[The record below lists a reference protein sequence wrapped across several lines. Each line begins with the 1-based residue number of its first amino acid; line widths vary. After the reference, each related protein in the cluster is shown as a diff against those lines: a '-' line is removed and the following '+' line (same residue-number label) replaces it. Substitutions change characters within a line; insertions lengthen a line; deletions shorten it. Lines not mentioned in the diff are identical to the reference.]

1 MVVLDD
7 IVNAAT
13 PMNAADRN
21 AFKGK
26 AKKDTDMEKRN
37 QEQKNKIFIGLGIFA
52 ALMIGSLV
60 GAGTMLFLAPQ
71 SGKKTRAQFQRKMLE
86 LRDQTTEAVEDVVSQ
101 ASVKVR
107 QVRAGMRKQAKNLE
121 KRGQAKFEEQKKR
134 LSTLVEAGV
143 TAVQGSKA

>member
-26 AKKDTDMEKRN
+26 IKKDTDMEKPN
-37 QEQKNKIFIGLGIFA
+37 QEQKNKILIGLGIFA

-60 GAGTMLFLAPQ
+60 GAGTMLFLAPR
-71 SGKKTRAQFQRKMLE
+71 SGKKTRAQIQRKTLE
-86 LRDQTTEAVEDVVSQ
+86 LRDQTTEAVEDIVSL
-101 ASVKVR
+101 AGVKVR
-107 QVRAGMRKQAKNLE
+107 QVRAGMCKQAKKLE
-121 KRGQAKFEEQKKR
+121 KRGQAKFKEQKKR

-143 TAVQGSKA
+143 TAVQG

>member
-21 AFKGK
+21 AFKRK
-26 AKKDTDMEKRN
+26 IKKDTDMEKPN

-52 ALMIGSLV
+52 ALMMGSLV
-60 GAGTMLFLAPQ
+60 GAGTMLFLAPR
-71 SGKKTRAQFQRKMLE
+71 SGKKTRAQIQRKTLE
-86 LRDQTTEAVEDVVSQ
+86 LRDQTTEAVEDIVSL
-101 ASVKVR
+101 AGVKVR
-107 QVRAGMRKQAKNLE
+107 QVRAGMRKQAKKLE
-121 KRGQAKFEEQKKR
+121 KRGQAKFKEQKKR

-143 TAVQGSKA
+143 TAVQG